1 MEVEVRYMTEFG
13 STATTMDIEKL
24 PSFTKKFKIS
34 SVKPIIDFYTKKDMK
49 RAFDVGFQVGYNDE
63 ESPSYLTF
71 DDWIVDYEKK
81 ETI

>member
-1 MEVEVRYMTEFG
+1 MEVQVRYMTEFG
-13 STATTMDIEKL
+13 STATIMDIEKL
-24 PSFTKKFKIS
+24 PSFTKKFKIL
-34 SVKPIIDFYTKKDMK
+34 SVKPIEESYTKKDMK

-81 ETI
+81 

>member
-13 STATTMDIEKL
+13 STATIMDIEKL

-49 RAFDVGFQVGYNDE
+49 RAFDVGFQVGYTDE
-63 ESPSYLTF
+63 ESPSFLTF
-71 DDWIVDYEKK
+71 EDWIVDYEKNK
-81 ETI
+81 

>member
-13 STATTMDIEKL
+13 STATIMDIEKL

-49 RAFDVGFQVGYNDE
+49 RAFDVGFQVGYTDE

-71 DDWIVDYEKK
+71 EDWIVDYEKK